1 MRSKSPRAVWGLGAG
16 RVKWCSGVGEG
27 ASFEKACSRLRQSMF
42 FTSHVCQR
50 FFQGAAAAAAGRGS
64 PPPPGAG
71 VGATVVIRVQEHD
84 GKEQEEQGGWASHD
98 FQPPPPP
105 GPLLRYLSSEM
116 GGPGPGGLGGLGGG
130 LLARSRGFCAMSL
143 GALRAVATL
152 TAFWHAIGR
161 KRGPGGD
168 FSGRVCEFR
177 VLDRDTLRRF
187 CVFGHAR

>member
-1 MRSKSPRAVWGLGAG
+1 MRSKSPWGVRGLGAG
-16 RVKWCSGVGEG
+16 RAKWCSVVGEG

-71 VGATVVIRVQEHD
+71 VRQTVVIQVQEHD
-84 GKEQEEQGGWASHD
+84 GKEQEEQGGWCGHI

-116 GGPGPGGLGGLGGG
+116 GGPGAGGRTCEIMLWCRRGRILSKIM
-130 LLARSRGFCAMSL
+130 LSLAPEHDFHTSCAQSRQGRS
-143 GALRAVATL
+143 GAS
-152 TAFWHAIGR
+152 
-161 KRGPGGD
+161 GPG
-168 FSGRVCEFR
+168 V
-177 VLDRDTLRRF
+177 
-187 CVFGHAR
+187 